1 MCATTAK
8 TPANADLIAYRYY
21 TLEIEK
27 NVTVYTEPTVFKSEN
42 LRLEGGFFV

>member
-8 TPANADLIAYRYY
+8 TPANADLAAYRYY

-27 NVTVYTEPTVFKSEN
+27 NVTDYAEPTVFKSEN
-42 LRLEGGFFV
+42 LRLEGIFSN